1 MGRKALVFLA
11 LLALLLGASYL
22 WLQRDGQPQDEG
34 REAWLPELKG
44 RAAQVALIEVQVGNE
59 PAVRLARDGDGWV
72 LPAKEGYAA
81 ASQPLADLL
90 KALLGAEKVEA
101 RTANPQLHAR
111 LGLAEEGET
120 GERASRVRIEF
131 GGAAAADAAA
141 VDTAAADVSPVDT
154 APGAGAPL
162 ELRVGNPASQGSG
175 QLVRRAGE
183 EQVWLISRNIPL
195 PATELDWLDRR
206 VTSIA
211 FADVRELDVRY
222 ASGEQI
228 TVYRDEQTQS
238 NLKVRQL
245 PRDRAL
251 PFEAAA
257 NGMATLFAN
266 LRLSDALPLAQLPF
280 DREKPAL
287 RFVLQTFADGRLEG
301 QVYRHGEEYWMTL
314 PVREGLSAEQVPGR
328 EQWAFRI
335 ETQHYQALAK
345 RLPELLGEN

>member
-22 WLQRDGQPQDEG
+22 WLQRDGQPQDDG

-59 PAVRLARDGDGWV
+59 PAVRLAREGDHWV

-81 ASQPLADLL
+81 ASPPLADLL
-90 KALLGAEKVEA
+90 KALLEAEKVEA

-141 VDTAAADVSPVDT
+141 VDTSPGAD

-162 ELRVGNPASQGSG
+162 DLRVGNPSSQGAG

-228 TVYRDEQTQS
+228 TVYRDEQAQP

-245 PRDRAL
+245 PKDRAL

-266 LRLSDALPLAQLPF
+266 LRLSDALPLAQLSF

-287 RFVLQTFADGRLEG
+287 RFTLQTFDEGRLEG

-335 ETQHYQALAK
+335 EAQHYQALAK

>member
-59 PAVRLARDGDGWV
+59 PAVRLAREGDHWV

-90 KALLGAEKVEA
+90 KALLETEKVEA

-131 GGAAAADAAA
+131 GGAAAADA
-141 VDTAAADVSPVDT
+141 
-154 APGAGAPL
+154 PL
-162 ELRVGNPASQGSG
+162 ELRVGNPASQGAG

-245 PRDRAL
+245 PKDRAL

-301 QVYRHGEEYWMTL
+301 QVYRHGEEYWLTL

>member
-1 MGRKALVFLA
+1 MGRKALVLLA
-11 LLALLLGASYL
+11 LAALLLGASYL
-22 WLQRDGQPQDEG
+22 WLQRDGQLQDEG
-34 REAWLPELKG
+34 REAWLPELTG
-44 RAAQVALIEVQVGNE
+44 RVAQVAALEVQVGNE
-59 PAVRLARDGDGWV
+59 PAVRLARSGDGWV

-90 KALLGAEKVEA
+90 KALLEAEKVEA

-111 LGLAEEGET
+111 LGLAEDGET

-131 GGAAAADAAA
+131 ADAAA
-141 VDTAAADVSPVDT
+141 VDTAAADAAAGSA
-154 APGAGAPL
+154 APGAAALL
-162 ELRVGNPASQGSG
+162 ELRIGNPASQGAG
-175 QLVRRAGE
+175 QLVRRKGE

-206 VTSIA
+206 VTAIA

-228 TVYRDEQTQS
+228 TVYRDEQAQP

-245 PRDRAL
+245 PKGRAL

-287 RFVLQTFADGRLEG
+287 RFVLQTFAEGRLEG

-345 RLPELLGEN
+345 RLPQLLGEN

>member
-22 WLQRDGQPQDEG
+22 WLQRDGQPQDDG

-44 RAAQVALIEVQVGNE
+44 RVAQVALIEVQVGNE
-59 PAVRLARDGDGWV
+59 PAVRLAREGDHWV

-81 ASQPLADLL
+81 ASPPLADLL
-90 KALLGAEKVEA
+90 KALLEAEKVEA

-111 LGLAEEGET
+111 LGLAEEGES

-131 GGAAAADAAA
+131 AEGGADA
-141 VDTAAADVSPVDT
+141 
-154 APGAGAPL
+154 APL
-162 ELRVGNPASQGSG
+162 ELRIGNPASQGAG

-206 VTSIA
+206 VTAIA

-228 TVYRDEQTQS
+228 TVYRDEQAQP

-245 PRDRAL
+245 PKGRAL

>member
-44 RAAQVALIEVQVGNE
+44 RAAQVVLIEVQVGNE
-59 PAVRLARDGDGWV
+59 PAVRLAREGDHWV

-90 KALLGAEKVEA
+90 KALLETEKVEA

-131 GGAAAADAAA
+131 GGAAAADA
-141 VDTAAADVSPVDT
+141 
-154 APGAGAPL
+154 PL
-162 ELRVGNPASQGSG
+162 ELRVGNPASQGAG

-245 PRDRAL
+245 PKDRAL

>member
-1 MGRKALVFLA
+1 M
-11 LLALLLGASYL
+11 
-22 WLQRDGQPQDEG
+22 
-34 REAWLPELKG
+34 
-44 RAAQVALIEVQVGNE
+44 
-59 PAVRLARDGDGWV
+59 
-72 LPAKEGYAA
+72 
-81 ASQPLADLL
+81 
-90 KALLGAEKVEA
+90 
-101 RTANPQLHAR
+101 
-111 LGLAEEGET
+111 
-120 GERASRVRIEF
+120 
-131 GGAAAADAAA
+131 
-141 VDTAAADVSPVDT
+141 
-154 APGAGAPL
+154 
-162 ELRVGNPASQGSG
+162 
-175 QLVRRAGE
+175 
-183 EQVWLISRNIPL
+183 
-195 PATELDWLDRR
+195 
-206 VTSIA
+206 
-211 FADVRELDVRY
+211 
-222 ASGEQI
+222 
-228 TVYRDEQTQS
+228 YRDEQTQS

-245 PRDRAL
+245 PKDRAL